1 MTVNESQNRAI
12 RHFKGPCL
20 VLAGPGSGKTFVITN
35 RVKYLIDECGINPE
49 KILVI
54 TFTRAA
60 AVEMKERFHRLNRGA
75 NGVSFG
81 TFHSLFFKIIKS
93 VYHYDVSSIL
103 REDERFRFIRD
114 TAESLKIEGREAM
127 DFVPVLSGE
136 ISRVKGTETEPD
148 SFRSEVCDRE
158 SFKKVYGAYDGMLRS
173 EQKLDFDDMQLLCL
187 KLFNERKDILEY
199 WRGCYEYILIDEFQ
213 DINPLQYKLVRLL
226 AAPENNVFAV
236 GDDDQSVY
244 SFRGAAP
251 EMMFRFEKDYRGTEM
266 ITLGRNYRCGEH
278 IVAASASLIAHNKK
292 RYRKALVSEN
302 GGSDLVRLRTFDT
315 LENEIGYLTEMIGI
329 LRDEGIKPEDMAVLY
344 RTNSEPRPLIK
355 CLKEQNIPFTAKE
368 TVPNVF
374 EHWVAKNIN
383 AYLEM
388 AQGNISRSL
397 LLSVVNRPK
406 RYVTRES
413 MKSENITVERLLTA
427 NRDKSYVKEKL
438 EKLKYDL
445 KIIGKLNPYAAIK
458 YIRFAVGYE
467 DYLKEYAL
475 ERNIDAEELI
485 SVMDEVQGL
494 AKGVD
499 TFEQWKSFVE
509 EYGEVLRQAADRKKD
524 KGADTPGIRLM
535 TFHAAKGLEFDT
547 VFIMDVSE
555 DFAPYWQAETNDDIE
570 EERRMF
576 YVAMTR
582 AKHRLFLLHAD
593 ERFGREFELS
603 RFAAEAGLDRL

>member
-1 MTVNESQNRAI
+1 MTVNESQNKAI

-35 RVKYLIDECGINPE
+35 RVKYLVDECKAEPE

-81 TFHSLFFKIIKS
+81 TFHSLFFKIIRS

-114 TAESLKIEGREAM
+114 TAESMKLEGREAM

-136 ISRVKGTETEPD
+136 ISKVKGNELEPD

-158 SFKKVYGAYDGMLRS
+158 SFTKVYGAYNGMLRA
-173 EQKLDFDDMQLLCL
+173 EQKLDFDDMELLCL
-187 KLFNERKDILEY
+187 QLFKENKDILEY

-213 DINPLQYKLVRLL
+213 DINPLQYKLMRFL

-236 GDDDQSVY
+236 GDDDQSIY

-251 EMMFRFEKDYRGTEM
+251 EMMFRFEKDFKGTEKV
-266 ITLGRNYRCGEH
+266 TLGRNYRCGEH
-278 IVAASASLIAHNKK
+278 IVEASANLIAHNKK
-292 RYRKALVSEN
+292 RYKKALISET
-302 GGSDLVRLRTFDT
+302 GGHDLVKVRSFDT
-315 LENEIGYLTEMIGI
+315 LENENLYLTEMVRM
-329 LRDEGIKPEDMAVLY
+329 LQNEGVKPDDMAVLY

-355 CLKEQNIPFTAKE
+355 CLREQNIPFVARE
-368 TVPNVF
+368 MVPNIF

-383 AYLEM
+383 AYMEL
-388 AQGNISRSL
+388 AHGNISRSV
-397 LLSVVNRPK
+397 LLSVMNRPK

-413 MKSENITVERLLTA
+413 MKSENVTIEELLAA
-427 NRDKSYVKEKL
+427 NKNKSYVREKL
-438 EKLKYDL
+438 EKLEYDL
-445 KIIGKLNPYAAIK
+445 KIIGKLNPYAAVK

-467 DYLKEYAL
+467 DYLKEYAR
-475 ERNIDAEELI
+475 ERSIDAGELLD
-485 SVMDEVQGL
+485 VLDEVQGL

-499 TFEQWKSFVE
+499 TFEQWKEFVT
-509 EYGEVLRQAADRKKD
+509 EYSEALRQAVEKKKD
-524 KGADTPGIRLM
+524 NSGAESGIRLM

-547 VFIMDVSE
+547 VFIIDVSE
-555 DFAPYWQAETNDDIE
+555 DFTPYWQAETSSDIE

-582 AKHRLFLLHAD
+582 AKRRLFMLHAD
-593 ERFGREFELS
+593 ERFGREFEMS
-603 RFAAEAGLDRL
+603 RFAAECGLEK